1 MTVREW
7 KQGEILR
14 ELSILIADDS
24 ETIRRRLLTAL
35 TGIEGLTLVGLA
47 EDGAEAIK
55 MFEALRPAII
65 VLDISMP
72 KRMGFD
78 VLEEVRKYDQEAV
91 VIMFSFDP
99 SPALRNSCFE
109 RGANFCLHKSQIR
122 ELVIICEELLQ
133 ESKSG
138 SCQQLLAQAS

>member
-1 MTVREW
+1 MAVTEW

-14 ELSILIADDS
+14 ELSIVIADDS

-35 TGIEGLTLVGLA
+35 TGIDGLTLLGLA
-47 EDGAEAIK
+47 EDGAEAIR
-55 MFEALRPAII
+55 MIEALRPDII

-78 VLEEVRKYDQEAV
+78 VLEEVRKYDQDAV
-91 VIMFSFDP
+91 VIMFTFDP
-99 SPALRNSCFE
+99 SLALRNTCFE
-109 RGANFCLHKSQIR
+109 LGANFCLHKSQIR
-122 ELVIICEELLQ
+122 ELVIICKELLQ

-138 SCQQLLAQAS
+138 SCQQRLAQA

>member
-1 MTVREW
+1 MEVRGW
-7 KQGEILR
+7 KQVGIVR
-14 ELSILIADDS
+14 ELSIVIADDS

-55 MFEALRPAII
+55 MFEALRPEIM

-78 VLEEVRKYDQEAV
+78 VLEEVRKYDQDTV

-99 SPALRNSCFE
+99 SPALRNTCFKL
-109 RGANFCLHKSQIR
+109 GANFCLHKSQIR

-133 ESKSG
+133 VKNVGAVSNS
-138 SCQQLLAQAS
+138 